1 MVLYA
6 HVQKSTPP
14 TNIFMKLEVSKIS
27 KLINNHL
34 RDGYSDYNLLF
45 LKRYVNNLNTN
56 YKILD
61 VGCGHYRNLYL
72 FYKIGFKNL
81 YGIDKLVPDP
91 SEKPKNFKV
100 SFTQGDILEGLP
112 YQDKEFEIVLCNFVL
127 MFIKS
132 ECLFQVLDELLR
144 VAGDFC
150 IIETQR
156 QFYKGANS
164 QIKDYKFKDIIKHIE
179 SNGEFEILDK
189 KIYKEKL
196 IIRRLK
202 SNG

>member
-1 MVLYA
+1 
-6 HVQKSTPP
+6 
-14 TNIFMKLEVSKIS
+14 MKFEVSKIS

-45 LKRYVNNLNTN
+45 LKKYVNELNTN

-81 YGIDKLVPDP
+81 YGIDKLLPDP

-100 SFTQGDILEGLP
+100 TFTQRDILEGLP
-112 YQDKEFEIVLCNFVL
+112 YKNKEFEIVLCNFVL

-144 VAGDFC
+144 VAGHFC

-179 SNGEFEILDK
+179 INGEFEILDK